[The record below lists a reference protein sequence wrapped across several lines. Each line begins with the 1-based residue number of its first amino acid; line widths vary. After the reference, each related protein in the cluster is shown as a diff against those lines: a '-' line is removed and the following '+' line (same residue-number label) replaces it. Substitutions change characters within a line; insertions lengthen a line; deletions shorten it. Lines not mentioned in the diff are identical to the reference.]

1 MTDPNPEEPS
11 AAAPSPGEPQ
21 RAHVHISGRVQG
33 VYYRSAATEQA
44 RVLGL
49 RGVVRNL
56 PSGEVELIAEG
67 PLAAL
72 QQLIAWCRLGPP
84 AARVDKVAVRFDP
97 ATDEFPDFRVLRS
110 VAPLLPPPGSSSDYE
125 A

>member
-1 MTDPNPEEPS
+1 MTDTNNDQSPPAEPPPVS
-11 AAAPSPGEPQ
+11 SRQ
-21 RAHVHISGRVQG
+21 RIELRVSGHVQG

-67 PLAAL
+67 PPPEL
-72 QQLIAWCRLGPP
+72 QQLIAWCHLGPP
-84 AARVDKVAVRFDP
+84 AAQVGQVTVRFVEP
-97 ATDEFPDFRVLRS
+97 TDEFVDFRVVRS
-110 VAPLLPPPGSSSDYE
+110 PA
-125 A
+125 